1 MKMLIENITRLVDF
15 ACRILIK
22 PIVYQN
28 HDAKS
33 KAKAGNFSN
42 KRKIQKMSIE
52 NKTKRKKASNFYYL
66 PSLPTLY
73 SESPCWK
80 WFRVIRSIRPTKS
93 VVDTPWVR
101 WISLK
106 KYVNRVISCCKLFI
120 KTCLSSLTYISLL
133 SLPNDTCHIRQLL

>member
-1 MKMLIENITRLVDF
+1 MLIENITRLVDF

-52 NKTKRKKASNFYYL
+52 NKTKRKKLQIFITYHLCLHCTQNLLVGSDF
-66 PSLPTLY
+66 
-73 SESPCWK
+73 ES
-80 WFRVIRSIRPTKS
+80 
-93 VVDTPWVR
+93 
-101 WISLK
+101 
-106 KYVNRVISCCKLFI
+106 
-120 KTCLSSLTYISLL
+120 
-133 SLPNDTCHIRQLL
+133 